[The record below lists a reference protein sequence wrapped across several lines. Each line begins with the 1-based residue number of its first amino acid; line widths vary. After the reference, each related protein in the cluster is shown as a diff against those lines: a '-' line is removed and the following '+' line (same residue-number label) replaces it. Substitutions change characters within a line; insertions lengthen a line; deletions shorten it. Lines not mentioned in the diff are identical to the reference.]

1 MMRWLIILLLS
12 VPGVAGAQPLLEFR
26 SDLAFRAATVNTFA
40 AHIYHDRIQR
50 LATAG
55 KLDIDQV
62 LLKRIRGIIERL
74 RPATEYERPP
84 ASRITWEVHVC
95 RKCNENASAMA
106 GGKLLVSEE
115 FIADTAPSNGELA
128 YLLAHEMAHVL
139 AEHTREFATTARYFV
154 GMGLKRDYADIQH
167 ELDESFGL
175 QLRMAPLYKQ
185 QELEADYI
193 GFILG
198 ARSGYQP
205 KAMLSLLRKLHADE
219 PSLLDPHPSAQR
231 RLQQARAMLET
242 AERLWKRGLP
252 AVERRGPAA
261 VAAAAHEG
269 DE

>member
-1 MMRWLIILLLS
+1 MRWLIILLFS
-12 VPGVAGAQPLLEFR
+12 VPAVAGAQPLLEFR
-26 SDLAFRAATVNTFA
+26 NDLAFQAATVNTFA
-40 AHIYHDRIQR
+40 ARIYHHRIQR
-50 LATAG
+50 LAAAG
-55 KLDIDQV
+55 TLDVDQV

-74 RPATEYERPP
+74 RPAAMYERPA

-115 FIADTAPSNGELA
+115 FIADIAPSTAELA

-198 ARSGYQP
+198 ARSGFAP
-205 KAMLSLLRKLHADE
+205 RAMLSLLHKLHADA

-231 RLQQARAMLET
+231 RLRQAQAMLET
-242 AERLWKRGLP
+242 AYRLQARGIP
-252 AVERRGPAA
+252 GIERRSSVMDRSTAKAA
-261 VAAAAHEG
+261 G
-269 DE
+269 KL